1 MMGGVN
7 KAYVVGRAMLA
18 GSTGSCRL
26 STWSVHSTIQSSQ
39 GISEAVNAHGIS
51 EAVKAHGR
59 LVIKTTIHLC
69 VPGGGY

>member
-39 GISEAVNAHGIS
+39 GISEAVNAHG
-51 EAVKAHGR
+51 R